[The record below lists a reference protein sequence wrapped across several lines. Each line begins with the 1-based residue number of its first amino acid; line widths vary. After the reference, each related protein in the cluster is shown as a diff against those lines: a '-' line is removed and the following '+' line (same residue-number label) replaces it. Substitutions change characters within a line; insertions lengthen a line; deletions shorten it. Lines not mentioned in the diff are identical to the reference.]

1 MSKRAATMLVSGLLV
16 GIASLGSS
24 AQAGT
29 WSSLD
34 VDGET
39 VQVFR
44 DDFGRPSIFATSNRG
59 LFTAAG
65 YVAAEDRL
73 WQIDLNRRV
82 SRGRLAEAFGPGS
95 VLSDTFIRT
104 TGYTDA
110 ELDALLAELPA
121 SEQEVYASYAA
132 GINRYLGEAR
142 ADPFGKLPFE
152 FHAVGL
158 GVPADYTARDI
169 AAFVVFMMR
178 RVAEVGGHE
187 LQNKQLLDTLVAR
200 HGPDQGYAIFDDL
213 RWINDPEAPASIP
226 EEGAFGKRHHRR
238 RPASAKQLEPS
249 GGLAVD
255 TEALRKHW
263 EGLGIPTRLGSFGW
277 VVSAKKSAEG
287 YAMLYGGPQ
296 LGFAAPEIVHEVQ
309 LKSGEGVN
317 VSGMTIPGT
326 PWVVIGRNDHIA
338 WTLTAGLAGDNMDIY
353 LEELCDAG
361 AGFGSGYVF
370 NGACRPY
377 SARVEVITVRGAPS
391 RTITVLRSVHGP
403 VVALA
408 GGFAATQRRAHWM
421 TELQAATAIGKID
434 RARNLQQFKA
444 AVHEFTG
451 ALNFLYA
458 DKRGNIGYWLAGLNP
473 LRAPGF
479 DPRLPLPGDGSAEWT
494 GGYRPVPSSIN
505 PTRGWLASWNE
516 KPTADYEDGDGGSI
530 AFGSEPF
537 SAMHRADDLT
547 AHLEQPTIS
556 LDDMREIPKD
566 IARVNVLNRK
576 GREARFLVP
585 YLLTALAAVP
595 PLHPVAPQARA
606 VLESWDG
613 SMFADAVAS
622 TTMLPGQ
629 VIFAT
634 WLSRVL
640 ANTFADELGPVANE
654 ASSGMLLHVLDH
666 ALRAD
671 GSSVAPNL
679 DYFNGMDPRAIL
691 SQSFDEAVF
700 GLTSALGPVAADW
713 SAPRGLIDVKHTL
726 LGKLA
731 EFPVGNRATYAQL
744 VQLKNPRIEA
754 ENIVPLGQS
763 GMIRLTPTGGFA
775 FDANF
780 FSQFELFRA
789 FAYKPM
795 PLYRNTQLHE

>member
-16 GIASLGSS
+16 GIASLAPS

-34 VDGET
+34 VEGET
-39 VQVFR
+39 VRVFR
-44 DDFGRPSIFATSNRG
+44 DDFGRPSIFAESNRG
-59 LFTAAG
+59 LFTATG

-110 ELDALLAELPA
+110 ELDALLAALPA

-142 ADPFGKLPFE
+142 ANPFGKLPFE

-158 GVPADYTARDI
+158 GVPADYTAQDI
-169 AAFVVFMMR
+169 AAVVVFLVR
-178 RVAEVGGHE
+178 RFAEVGGHE
-187 LQNKQLLDTLVAR
+187 LQNKQLLDALVAR
-200 HGPDQGYAIFDDL
+200 HGAVQGYAIFDDL

-226 EEGAFGKRHHRR
+226 EEGAFGKRQHPS
-238 RPASAKQLEPS
+238 RPPNAKQLEPF
-249 GGLAVD
+249 GGLGVD

-263 EGLGIPTRLGSFGW
+263 EELGIPTRLGSFGW
-277 VVSAKKSAEG
+277 VVSPKKSAEG

-296 LGFAAPEIVHEVQ
+296 LGALAAPEIVHEVQ

-317 VSGMTIPGT
+317 VRGITIPGV
-326 PWVVIGRNDHIA
+326 PWVFIGRNDHVA
-338 WTLTAGLAGDNMDIY
+338 WTLTAGLAGDNIDIY
-353 LEELCDAG
+353 LEELCDVG

-377 SARVEVITVRGAPS
+377 SARMEIITVRGAPS

-403 VVALA
+403 VVAQFGA
-408 GGFAATQRRAHWM
+408 FTATQKRALWM
-421 TELQAATAIGKID
+421 TELQAANAVAKID
-434 RARNLQQFKA
+434 RARNLPEFEA

-458 DKRGNIGYWLAGLNP
+458 DKRGNIGYWLSGPNP
-473 LRAPGF
+473 LRAPDF

-494 GGYRPVPSSIN
+494 GGYRPIPSSIN
-505 PTRGWLASWNE
+505 PTRGWLASWNN
-516 KPTADYEDGDGGSI
+516 KPTADYEDGDGGNI
-530 AFGSEPF
+530 FGSQPF
-537 SAMHRADDLT
+537 GAMHRYNDL
-547 AHLEQPTIS
+547 AANFERLNVS
-556 LDDMREIPKD
+556 LDNMRDIPKD
-566 IARVNVLNRK
+566 IARVNVVNRN

-585 YLLTALAAVP
+585 YLLAALDAFP
-595 PLHPVAPQARA
+595 PSHPVAAEARA

-613 SMFADAVAS
+613 SMFADPVTS

-634 WLSRVL
+634 WLSR
-640 ANTFADELGPVANE
+640 AMFNTFNDELGSLLPETTGGV
-654 ASSGMLLHVLDH
+654 LLHALDH
-666 ALRAD
+666 ALRPG
-671 GSSVAPNL
+671 GSPVPPNL
-679 DYFNGMDPRAIL
+679 DYFNGENPHLVL
-691 SQSFDEAVF
+691 SQSFDEAVA
-700 GLTSALGPVAADW
+700 GLSSATV
-713 SAPRGLIDVKHTL
+713 PRGFIEIRHTL
-726 LGKLA
+726 LGTLA
-731 EFPVGNRATYAQL
+731 KVPLANRATYAQI
-744 VQLKNPRIEA
+744 VQLKSPTIEA
-754 ENIVPLGQS
+754 ENILPLGQS
-763 GMIRLTPTGGFA
+763 GMIRLTPTGA
-775 FDANF
+775 PSFDPHF
-780 FSQFELFRA
+780 FDQLGTFTQFG
-789 FAYKPM
+789 YKPM
-795 PLYRNTQLHE
+795 PLYKNTQLHE

>member
-1 MSKRAATMLVSGLLV
+1 L
-16 GIASLGSS
+16 
-24 AQAGT
+24 
-29 WSSLD
+29 LD

-39 VQVFR
+39 VQVHR
-44 DDFGRPSIFATSNRG
+44 DDFGRPSIFAESNRG

-110 ELDALLAELPA
+110 ELDAMLAELPA
-121 SEQEVYASYAA
+121 SEQEVYTSYAA
-132 GINRYLGEAR
+132 GINRYLGDAR
-142 ADPFGKLPFE
+142 ANPFGKLPFE

-158 GVPADYTARDI
+158 GVPADYTAQDVV
-169 AAFVVFMMR
+169 AFVVFMMR
-178 RVAEVGGHE
+178 RVAEIGGHE

-200 HGPDQGYAIFDDL
+200 YGAAQGYAIFDDL
-213 RWINDPEAPASIP
+213 RWINDPEAPASVP
-226 EEGAFGKRHHRR
+226 EEGAFGKRQHRS
-238 RPASAKQLEPS
+238 RPPNTKQLEPS
-249 GGLAVD
+249 GGLGAD

-263 EGLGIPTRLGSFGW
+263 EELGIPTRLGSFGW
-277 VVSAKKSAEG
+277 AVSPKKSAHG

-309 LKSGEGVN
+309 LKSDEGVN
-317 VSGMTIPGT
+317 VSGITIPGV

-370 NGACRPY
+370 DSACRPY

-391 RTITVLRSVHGP
+391 QTIMVLRSVHGP

-408 GGFAATQRRAHWM
+408 GGYAATQKRAHWM
-421 TELQAATAIGKID
+421 TELQAANAVAKID
-434 RARNLQQFKA
+434 RARNLQEFET

-458 DKRGNIGYWLAGLNP
+458 DKRGNIAYWLSGLNP

-494 GGYRPVPSSIN
+494 GGYRPIPASIN
-505 PTRGWLASWNE
+505 PTRGWLASWNN

-530 AFGSEPF
+530 FGSQPF
-537 SAMHRADDLT
+537 SAMHRYDDL
-547 AHLEQPTIS
+547 AANFERPSIS

-566 IARVNVLNRK
+566 IARVNALNRN

-585 YLLTALAAVP
+585 YLLTALDAVP

-606 VLESWDG
+606 VLEDWDG
-613 SMFADAVAS
+613 SMFADAVTS
-622 TTMLPGQ
+622 ETMLSGQ

-654 ASSGMLLHVLDH
+654 ASSGVLLHALDH
-666 ALRAD
+666 ALRAG
-671 GSSVAPNL
+671 GSPVPPSR
-679 DYFNGMDPRAIL
+679 DYFNGVDPRVVL
-691 SQSFDEAVF
+691 SRSFDEAVF
-700 GLTSALGPVAADW
+700 GLTAAMGPVASSWA
-713 SAPRGLIDVKHTL
+713 APRGFIEVKHTL
-726 LGKLA
+726 LGTLA
-731 EFPVGNRATYAQL
+731 KFPLGNRSTYAQL
-744 VQLKNPRIEA
+744 VQLKNPTIEA
-754 ENIVPLGQS
+754 ENILPLGQS

-775 FDANF
+775 FDDNF
-780 FSQFELFRA
+780 FSQFELFTA

-795 PLYRNTQLHE
+795 PLYRNTELRE